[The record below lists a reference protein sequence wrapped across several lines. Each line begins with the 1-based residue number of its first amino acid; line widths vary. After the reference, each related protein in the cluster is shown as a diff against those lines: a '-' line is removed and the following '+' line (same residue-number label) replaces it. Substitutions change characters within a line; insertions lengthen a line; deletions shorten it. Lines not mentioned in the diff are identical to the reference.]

1 MKKSEIQNMKTV
13 NELWEDIGS
22 LAEEEALHVITKLYA
37 SYEGK
42 LRHDPKNEACRQ
54 FFQELDNAISQ
65 TLECNLNRR

>member
-1 MKKSEIQNMKTV
+1 MKSV
-13 NELWEDIGS
+13 DELWDDIGT

-37 SYEGK
+37 SYEAK
-42 LRHDPKNEACRQ
+42 LSRDPQNQACLQ

>member
-1 MKKSEIQNMKTV
+1 MKSV
-13 NELWEDIGS
+13 DELWDDIGS

-37 SYEGK
+37 SYEAK
-42 LRHDPKNEACRQ
+42 LSRDPDNQACRQ

>member
-1 MKKSEIQNMKTV
+1 MTIV
-13 NELWEDIGS
+13 NKLWDDIGS

-37 SYEGK
+37 SYEARLSREPENK
-42 LRHDPKNEACRQ
+42 ECLQ

>member
-1 MKKSEIQNMKTV
+1 MKTV
-13 NELWEDIGS
+13 NELWDDIGQ

-37 SYEGK
+37 SYERRLSRNPGNK
-42 LRHDPKNEACRQ
+42 DCRQ